1 MWQVDEGLQ
10 TTDQLIGSL
19 CYQSDPRLCL
29 LTSLVPGFDPNTA
42 LKSGWTAL
50 MYACDHG
57 DERIVELL
65 LNRGANPNTQK
76 GKVYACTSKMGHS
89 HLFFSSLYHP
99 SSLVSCPDPLARSGV
114 LSNFSCHMG
123 WCSYPI

>member
-1 MWQVDEGLQ
+1 MWQVDEDLQ

-19 CYQSDPRLCL
+19 CYQSDPRSCL
-29 LTSLVPGFDPNTA
+29 LASLVPGFDPNTA

-76 GKVYACTSKMGHS
+76 G
-89 HLFFSSLYHP
+89 
-99 SSLVSCPDPLARSGV
+99 
-114 LSNFSCHMG
+114 
-123 WCSYPI
+123 IE